1 MKPFIASILFLF
13 SLSILSQAQNKMWVF
28 FSDKGADT
36 DCRLSHPESFLSK
49 DAIALRETKGIAIT
63 TADLPVADEYILGL
77 EQLGFRSHFNSRWMN
92 AAVIELEE
100 GDAEKILTLPF
111 VSHLEE
117 MNKLQIT
124 GLDEEKLEEIPAE
137 ELNYGRA
144 KHQNDMINMG
154 PLHEKGF
161 AGKGVKIAVFD
172 AGYSGADT
180 IDVFKK
186 LMADERVIAT
196 WDFVDNQ
203 ENVYHSHSHGTQVLS
218 TIAADLPGK
227 MVGSA
232 PNASFVLCRTENDNS
247 ESLVE
252 EHNWMKAM
260 EWVDS
265 IGVDVIHSSLGYSTF
280 DDPETNHTY
289 EDLDGDK
296 TIITRAADM
305 AAARGIIVSTSAG
318 NEGSGPWKYITAP
331 CDGDSVL
338 CTGAVDK
345 YTLRSRFSSIGPTP
359 DGRIKPD
366 VVAMGTRTIVAH
378 PSNRIY
384 GSNGTSFSS
393 PIIAGLA
400 ACLKQAH
407 PDRSNMDIIQAVKLS
422 GDQYALPDAEYGY
435 GIPDAAFADSLLSNV
450 KDLSKVEIAMDE
462 KPQRGRPAK
471 PPVAIQSSRNK
482 KEELRASLVQK
493 SSSVEISLA
502 NENDRIKN
510 IEVKRGKETLSF
522 HPDDLIIEGNKATVN
537 TSFLLRGQYKVKVAT
552 QKASKELDFNIR

>member
-1 MKPFIASILFLF
+1 MKSFIASILFLF
-13 SLSILSQAQNKMWVF
+13 SLSTLTQAQNKMWVF
-28 FSDKGADT
+28 FTDKGADT
-36 DCRLSHPESFLSK
+36 ECRLAHPESFLST
-49 DAIALRETKGIAIT
+49 DAIALREAKGIDIT
-63 TADLPVADEYILGL
+63 EADLPVADEYIFGL
-77 EQLGFRSHFNSRWMN
+77 QQLGFRSHFNSRWMN
-92 AAVIELEE
+92 AAVLELSEA
-100 GDAEKILTLPF
+100 DAEKILNLPF
-111 VSHLEE
+111 VSHLEG
-117 MNKLQIT
+117 MNRLQLT
-124 GLDEEKLEEIPAE
+124 GLDEELVEIPAE

-154 PLHEKGF
+154 PLHEKGY

-196 WDFVDNQ
+196 WNFVDNQ

-305 AAARGIIVSTSAG
+305 AASRGIIVSTSAG

-338 CTGAVDK
+338 CTRAVDK
-345 YTLRSRFSSIGPTP
+345 YTSRSRFSSIGPTP

-393 PIIAGLA
+393 PIIAGLT

-407 PDRSNMDIIQAVKLS
+407 PDRSNMDIIQAVRLS

-471 PPVAIQSSRNK
+471 PPVAVQSNRNK
-482 KEELRASLVQK
+482 KDELNASLVQK

-522 HPDDLIIEGNKATVN
+522 HPEDLIIDGNKATVN
-537 TSFLLRGQYKVKVAT
+537 TSYLLRGQYKVKVAT